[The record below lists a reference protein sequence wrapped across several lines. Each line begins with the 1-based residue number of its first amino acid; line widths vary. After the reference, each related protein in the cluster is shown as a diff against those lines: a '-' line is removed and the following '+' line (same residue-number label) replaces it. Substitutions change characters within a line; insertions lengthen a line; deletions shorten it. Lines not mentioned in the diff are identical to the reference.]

1 MSEIIKQKR
10 REHYYANREE
20 RLAYQKEYAKRK
32 KKKYNKYQREYYQK
46 NKDTLNPERY
56 FYAQAKRDADK
67 KETKPLPQYK
77 LNEIERVLKKKLKE
91 IRKAEE
97 LFYSTVKHFDPP
109 RGGGGIEYSERQNS
123 DTKNSPPRTYDK
135 YYQKKLLTKYQHSL
149 PEQKPFAD
157 FYRTPIGFALKW

>member
-1 MSEIIKQKR
+1 MSESLKQKR

-20 RLAYQKEYAKRK
+20 RLAYQKDYQRRRKRQ
-32 KKKYNKYQREYYQK
+32 YNKYQKEYYQK

-56 FYAQAKRDADK
+56 FYAQAKRDANK

-97 LFYSTVKHFDPP
+97 LFYSKPTT
-109 RGGGGIEYSERQNS
+109 EYS
-123 DTKNSPPRTYDK
+123 DTKNSPPRIYDK

-149 PEQKPFAD
+149 PEPKPFSD
-157 FYRTPIGFALKW
+157 FIETPNGFVLKF

>member
-1 MSEIIKQKR
+1 MSEILKQKR

-56 FYAQAKRDADK
+56 FYAQAKRDANK
-67 KETKPLPQYK
+67 KETKTKPLPQYK

-91 IRKAEE
+91 IRKTEE
-97 LFYSTVKHFDPP
+97 LFYSKPST
-109 RGGGGIEYSERQNS
+109 EYSDSQNS